1 MTDARSSLAFDRG
14 DTALARSVAA
24 TDFVRRSPFAVGGRG
39 AHKEWQHFAILAPD
53 VDLLVNFSLC
63 DDTRPGARPGAEMP
77 RLVMLARTDKWDG
90 DIETYAM
97 REARV
102 APGAIDLELGENRL
116 AFRDGAFEIDA
127 RLRERSLAV
136 HLRLTPVTA
145 PAFVPSIPMLDGP
158 PLHWVVV
165 PRLAV
170 EGVLLSGGR
179 THVLD
184 GALAYHDH
192 NWGHF
197 QWGHDVAWEWGFV
210 LPDDARVPW
219 TVTFVRLTNRAR
231 TVALAHKM
239 LVWRG
244 ADMVRVFRER
254 ELAHESDLDHLQLAH
269 LFKVPRPLAL
279 VAPERLTDVPRAIE
293 TRAAADGEWV
303 TCRCETFDDAQ
314 VLIPSDTELGV
325 TIFNEVSARA
335 TVSGRIGGE
344 DLSFSGR
351 SIMEFIRYA

>member
-1 MTDARSSLAFDRG
+1 LIEAGGNVAFERRYG
-14 DTALARSVAA
+14 TLARSIAA

-39 AHKEWQHFAILAPD
+39 GHKEWQHFAILSKE

-63 DDTRPGARPGAEMP
+63 DDTRSEARPGAEVP
-77 RLVMLARTDKWDG
+77 RLVLLARTGTWDG
-90 DIETYAM
+90 DIETYSIKD
-97 REARV
+97 ARV
-102 APGAIDLELGENRL
+102 TPGAIELEFGESRL
-116 AFRDGAFEIDA
+116 TFRDGVFEIDA
-127 RLRERSLAV
+127 RLGERPMAV
-136 HLRLTPVTA
+136 HLRLTPVTM

-170 EGVLLSGGR
+170 EGTLLCNDR

-219 TVTFVRLTNRAR
+219 SVTFVRLTNRAR

-244 ADMVRVFRER
+244 ADLARVFRER
-254 ELAHESDLDHLQLAH
+254 EVEHESDLTHLSLSR

-279 VAPERLTDVPRAIE
+279 VAPERLTDVPLAVE
-293 TRAAADGEWV
+293 TRAEAEGEWV
-303 TCRCETFDDAQ
+303 TCRCEPFDDAQ

-325 TIFNEVSARA
+325 TIFNEVS
-335 TVSGRIGGE
+335 GRIGGE
-344 DLSFSGR
+344 DLSFWCR